1 LLPRREQLRRLLPV
15 AAQVEVAAVVV
26 VVVAVDKAQQQARRR
41 LVVPQAGRPRY
52 RHCPEH
58 RLLLEP
64 AREVEVVVGM
74 ALDNP

>member
-26 VVVAVDKAQQQARRR
+26 VVAVDKAQQQARRR
-41 LVVPQAGRPRY
+41 PVVPQAGKPRY

-64 AREVEVVVGM
+64 ARAVEVVVGM
-74 ALDNP
+74 ALDSP